1 MSTIHAGSSYAP
13 KVAERKG
20 DEGAARQRQ
29 QLDVAALASALRERR
44 LLHRQSIRQAAAEA
58 GVSFSTW
65 SRVEDGAQ
73 PDLSSFLAARSEK
86 RATLL
91 TS

>member
-1 MSTIHAGSSYAP
+1 
-13 KVAERKG
+13 VAERKG